1 MTDTG
6 LGSPWQSLGP
16 GFCLER
22 VLGWEGPDWL
32 QQSSAG
38 GTGGSQVGA
47 GSPKVQEGP
56 DVVVPGEGP
65 KQLHHSGQVL
75 LSTRREGET
84 GRVTLHPPQP
94 LRPPGPSFQGG
105 EGISGPVAGQTL
117 TGLVLEPQR
126 DRSDR
131 LLVVTA
137 GGRGGCP
144 QPGEKLTTSP
154 WWSPCSS
161 SPGDTPACRPIHPLL

>member
-1 MTDTG
+1 MLMTDTG

-65 KQLHHSGQVL
+65 KQL
-75 LSTRREGET
+75 T
-84 GRVTLHPPQP
+84 TLVRYFCP
-94 LRPPGPSFQGG
+94 L
-105 EGISGPVAGQTL
+105 
-117 TGLVLEPQR
+117 
-126 DRSDR
+126 
-131 LLVVTA
+131 
-137 GGRGGCP
+137 GGRGR
-144 QPGEKLTTSP
+144 QAVSP
-154 WWSPCSS
+154 STHPSLSDHPVLPSREERGSQVQWQ
-161 SPGDTPACRPIHPLL
+161 GRP